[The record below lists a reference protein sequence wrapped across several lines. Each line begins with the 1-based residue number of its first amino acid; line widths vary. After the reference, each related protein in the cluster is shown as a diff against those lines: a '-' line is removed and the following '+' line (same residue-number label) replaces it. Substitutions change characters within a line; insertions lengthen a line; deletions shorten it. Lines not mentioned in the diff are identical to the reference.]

1 MSEFDFFKKRD
12 LINAKDILIK
22 IGENKCDLIILEIT
36 QNYANSLLKTLN
48 LDTIQS
54 VFNDVLHS
62 TKKSLSSVKNRVTRV
77 IYSLEIERTPIP
89 EIDMVIFRFLFVGKS
104 LSGLD
109 NYLRKQIIP
118 LVKNQIGGE
127 LNVIYKKNQTELDLF
142 IELMPIRNL
151 QSLKP
156 PKSSTLRKYY
166 SNDLY
171 RKLMD
176 VPMDFPIK
184 INP

>member
-22 IGENKCDLIILEIT
+22 IGDDSCDLIILEIS
-36 QNYANSLLKTLN
+36 QNYTNSLLKTLN

-54 VFNDVLHS
+54 VFNDVIES
-62 TKKSLSSVKNRVTRV
+62 TMASISAVKNRVKSI

-104 LSGLD
+104 LNGLEC
-109 NYLRKQIIP
+109 YLRKKISP
-118 LVKNQIGGE
+118 LVKNEIGGE
-127 LNVIYKKNQTELDLF
+127 LLVIHKVNQTELDLF

-151 QSLKP
+151 QYLKP
-156 PKSSTLRKYY
+156 PKSSTLRTYY
-166 SNDLY
+166 SNELY

-176 VPMDFPIK
+176 VPKDYPIK
-184 INP
+184 INH